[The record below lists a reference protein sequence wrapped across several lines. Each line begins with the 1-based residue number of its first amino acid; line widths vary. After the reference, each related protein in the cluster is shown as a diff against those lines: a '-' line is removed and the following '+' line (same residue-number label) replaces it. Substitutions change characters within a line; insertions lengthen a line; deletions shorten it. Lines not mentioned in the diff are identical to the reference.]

1 MRWRLN
7 RGEFLAG
14 QTLPDAVDF
23 ELWLLGELTRLRA
36 LWERGLSELAAR
48 SIALGRYESAIQW
61 AQQLV
66 QSNPLLEEAHADLI
80 RLYAQTGQRQAALQQ
95 YERCSDLL
103 RQELAVEP
111 MPELQALYARVAAG
125 ESGAPSPSTLVATE
139 DLRQPADF
147 VGRDA
152 ELAQLH
158 QAWQAARRGQGT
170 VVLLEA
176 EAGGG
181 KTRLAHEFSRS
192 LSEAVFL
199 AGQCYE
205 STRALPYRPWID
217 ILEARLAG
225 LDDATLT
232 KLPALW
238 LEQLMRLLPALAHRL
253 GRDLPT
259 APPTAGGEL
268 ERLFTA
274 VTEFLFRLPDTPPLL
289 IFVDNLQWAD
299 EASLQLFH
307 FVARRVPRAGRWFS
321 ETRGALLM
329 GAFRSEELYDVP
341 ALQALVSDLQR
352 DPLLHLRL
360 EPLALESIIILT
372 AQLWPKLP
380 AGYRP
385 QVCAMLGEATGGNPL
400 FVTEVLRELAHTTAP
415 PPTLPV
421 PPSVRDL
428 VHHRLRQLPESAR
441 QVTEA
446 IAVLGSPVT
455 LAQARQTSARSDEET
470 VTAIDLGLRWR
481 LLQPAVESHTVHYDF
496 SHDLVREAVV
506 SQLSDVR
513 RRLLHR
519 RAATTLEQA
528 GGQAATLAYHWGMAG
543 DVMKEAHYAALAGE
557 QAAACYANDEAVRY
571 LERALLLITEP
582 ERRMEVMRKLGDVW
596 ELVGRWAEAEIVFRK
611 ALELAES
618 VGDSQTQAQH
628 QVVLGK
634 LMRQQGSYTEA
645 LMWLERARAVYETL
659 GDQQG
664 LSEAVG
670 GMGAVYWCQLDYP
683 RALACFEQKLHIAKE
698 VGDRQGASQ
707 AVGSMGVVYTE
718 LGDYSLALACYG
730 QDLQIATE
738 LGDRLRIGK
747 VVGNMGTVYL
757 EQGDYRRGLA
767 CYEQQLQIA
776 VESGD
781 RFMTCVS
788 VGNMVPVYAVQG
800 DYSTADRLS
809 RQAIVLGRA
818 LNIPLYLCEY
828 LLNKADL
835 YVRQRRYDAG
845 QHLNHE
851 ALSVATQIERKDIQ
865 FLAEVL
871 SVRLRARLHQIDMP
885 AAIGKLEALLDE
897 WPEDSQQAAVQYEI
911 WRLDPTQA
919 TCRQNAADLYRD
931 LYARTPNIKY
941 RQRYTE
947 LTRDALPDPTPLP
960 GLPEIVT
967 QNPVDRDALLAQ
979 VDQMITE
986 LEG

>member
-1 MRWRLN
+1 
-7 RGEFLAG
+7 
-14 QTLPDAVDF
+14 
-23 ELWLLGELTRLRA
+23 
-36 LWERGLSELAAR
+36 
-48 SIALGRYESAIQW
+48 
-61 AQQLV
+61 
-66 QSNPLLEEAHADLI
+66 
-80 RLYAQTGQRQAALQQ
+80 
-95 YERCSDLL
+95 
-103 RQELAVEP
+103 
-111 MPELQALYARVAAG
+111 
-125 ESGAPSPSTLVATE
+125 
-139 DLRQPADF
+139 
-147 VGRDA
+147 
-152 ELAQLH
+152 
-158 QAWQAARRGQGT
+158 
-170 VVLLEA
+170 
-176 EAGGG
+176 
-181 KTRLAHEFSRS
+181 
-192 LSEAVFL
+192 
-199 AGQCYE
+199 
-205 STRALPYRPWID
+205 
-217 ILEARLAG
+217 
-225 LDDATLT
+225 
-232 KLPALW
+232 
-238 LEQLMRLLPALAHRL
+238 
-253 GRDLPT
+253 
-259 APPTAGGEL
+259 
-268 ERLFTA
+268 
-274 VTEFLFRLPDTPPLL
+274 
-289 IFVDNLQWAD
+289 
-299 EASLQLFH
+299 
-307 FVARRVPRAGRWFS
+307 
-321 ETRGALLM
+321 
-329 GAFRSEELYDVP
+329 
-341 ALQALVSDLQR
+341 
-352 DPLLHLRL
+352 
-360 EPLALESIIILT
+360 
-372 AQLWPKLP
+372 
-380 AGYRP
+380 
-385 QVCAMLGEATGGNPL
+385 
-400 FVTEVLRELAHTTAP
+400 
-415 PPTLPV
+415 
-421 PPSVRDL
+421 
-428 VHHRLRQLPESAR
+428 
-441 QVTEA
+441 
-446 IAVLGSPVT
+446 
-455 LAQARQTSARSDEET
+455 
-470 VTAIDLGLRWR
+470 
-481 LLQPAVESHTVHYDF
+481 
-496 SHDLVREAVV
+496 
-506 SQLSDVR
+506 
-513 RRLLHR
+513 
-519 RAATTLEQA
+519 
-528 GGQAATLAYHWGMAG
+528 
-543 DVMKEAHYAALAGE
+543 
-557 QAAACYANDEAVRY
+557 
-571 LERALLLITEP
+571 
-582 ERRMEVMRKLGDVW
+582 
-596 ELVGRWAEAEIVFRK
+596 
-611 ALELAES
+611 
-618 VGDSQTQAQH
+618 
-628 QVVLGK
+628 
-634 LMRQQGSYTEA
+634 
-645 LMWLERARAVYETL
+645 MWLERARAVYETL